1 MSGGVAYVLDL
12 RPGRVNGELVDLLPL
27 DDADAA
33 LVEELV
39 RRHRDETESTVA
51 RRLLQDWA
59 AAAER
64 FTKVMPRDYARVLAV
79 RTKAE
84 AEGLDL
90 DGDEVWNRIM
100 EASRG

>member
-1 MSGGVAYVLDL
+1 M
-12 RPGRVNGELVDLLPL
+12 VDLLPL
-27 DDADAA
+27 EEADAA
-33 LVEELV
+33 VVEDLV

-51 RRLLQDWA
+51 RRLLQDWPA
-59 AAAER
+59 ALER

-79 RTKAE
+79 RSRAE
-84 AEGLDL
+84 ADGLDP